1 MTIEYELAV
10 KTGSYTDKN
19 GAEKARWLN
28 VGHLHTHEGRRYI
41 TLSRT
46 FNPAGVPVR
55 SEGDDRVFISC
66 FEPKERDA
74 APKPK
79 GGAPFDDDIAFMRK
93 HEEA

>member
-10 KTGSYTDKN
+10 KTGSYTDKAGN
-19 GAEKARWLN
+19 EKARWLN
-28 VGHLHTHEGRRYI
+28 VGHLHQHEGRRYI

-79 GGAPFDDDIAFMRK
+79 GGAAPFDDEIAF
-93 HEEA
+93 